1 MRGRL
6 LVTALTGLM
15 VCLGQLAWA
24 DGGRFDRRDN
34 DGPSVQLVGHGYHS
48 SYSYYGRSYSSHY
61 GYHHPPVVR
70 PPAVVVPFPG
80 HPPVIITPPTRHPDC
95 HRPPYRSYYGSSGH
109 GAIGIY
115 GPRFGFSIA
124 W

>member
-1 MRGRL
+1 MRGKL
-6 LVTALTGLM
+6 FAAILAGLM
-15 VCLGQLAWA
+15 VCSGQWAWA
-24 DGGRFDRRDN
+24 DGGRFDRWDN
-34 DGPSVQLVGHGYHS
+34 NGPSLQLVRHGYHS
-48 SYSYYGRSYSSHY
+48 SYSYHSRSYGHGWY
-61 GYHHPPVVR
+61 HPPVVR

-80 HPPVIITPPTRHPDC
+80 HPPVVITPPTRHPNY